1 METKNGGDAMKRV
14 LFVLFK
20 KYNGILEG
28 GGMANRRNL
37 SMAYQLLGE
46 ENVDVVYV
54 HDENKKRTLWNW
66 LASVFYFPFG
76 YYNGFLPN
84 RVEDIV
90 KRAHAYDAVF
100 LSTSLFGILAK
111 ALKERGYQG
120 KVIAHFHNVES
131 LYYESALPQHMPFR
145 KVVIR
150 CADKNDGYSCQYAD
164 QVVALN
170 ERDSKLL
177 QQMYGRPADVLAPI
191 ALADQC
197 KEVVFDTTQ
206 QTGNRPQCLFLG
218 SFFPAN
224 NEGILW
230 FVKNVLPHVDIE
242 LKIVGKGM
250 AKLKEENECVRDL
263 EVISDAPDLMPHYL
277 SADFMILPIFS
288 GSGMKVK
295 TCEALMYG
303 KNVLGTDEAF
313 EGYEL
318 DTARVGGRCNNAEDY
333 IRCIQQYIEHPVSRY
348 NAYARSVYEQSYS
361 EQSSLEVFR
370 EIFEVKGAA
379 L

>member
-1 METKNGGDAMKRV
+1 
-14 LFVLFK
+14 
-20 KYNGILEG
+20 
-28 GGMANRRNL
+28 
-37 SMAYQLLGE
+37 
-46 ENVDVVYV
+46 
-54 HDENKKRTLWNW
+54 
-66 LASVFYFPFG
+66 
-76 YYNGFLPN
+76 
-84 RVEDIV
+84 
-90 KRAHAYDAVF
+90 
-100 LSTSLFGILAK
+100 
-111 ALKERGYQG
+111 
-120 KVIAHFHNVES
+120 
-131 LYYESALPQHMPFR
+131 
-145 KVVIR
+145 
-150 CADKNDGYSCQYAD
+150 
-164 QVVALN
+164 VVALN

-263 EVISDAPDLMPHYL
+263 EVISDAPNLTPYYL

-303 KNVLGTDEAF
+303 KNILGTDEAF

-333 IRCIQQYIEHPVSRY
+333 IRCIQQYIEHPVPRY